1 MKKISS
7 PSLENL
13 TLKSTLAPPP
23 ISTPILP
30 CLVPIRDFD
39 VTKALAGRK
48 WRKPPPPSR
57 KFVKFVEQ
65 ATLSLSSTP
74 SSFDHETRGNR
85 WTNGRR
91 SRGENGMRRKL
102 RTCPRVRRA
111 WPGRKSELPV
121 RNSDSADQMRDEEFF
136 LRSACSTRASR
147 KLKFLFRLQIFV
159 VSPRFTYPYIDRER
173 EREDRWL
180 EFRIRVSRRDIGFIF
195 FFLRGRGLFGIFVR
209 VLAPSRNLFPL
220 E

>member
-48 WRKPPPPSR
+48 WRKRDSKLPPPSR

-65 ATLSLSSTP
+65 ATLSLSSLRLWNSREQVDERKAFARWKWNAAEIADV
-74 SSFDHETRGNR
+74 SSSKTRVARPEVGAAGQKF
-85 WTNGRR
+85 WFGR
-91 SRGENGMRRKL
+91 SDAGRGIFPTIGML
-102 RTCPRVRRA
+102 
-111 WPGRKSELPV
+111 
-121 RNSDSADQMRDEEFF
+121 D
-136 LRSACSTRASR
+136 TRIT
-147 KLKFLFRLQIFV
+147 QIEIL
-159 VSPRFTYPYIDRER
+159 VSPTDICRIPAIHVSVHRSRER
-173 EREDRWL
+173 ERIDDWSL
-180 EFRIRVSRRDIGFIF
+180 GFVFRGGISDLF
-195 FFLRGRGLFGIFVR
+195 FFLRGRGLFGIFVG

>member
-48 WRKPPPPSR
+48 WRKRDSKPPPPFHENSWNSSS
-57 KFVKFVEQ
+57 KQ
-65 ATLSLSSTP
+65 HSLFP
-74 SSFDHETRGNR
+74 PFDYETRGNR

-102 RTCPRVRRA
+102 RTCPQSKTRVARPEVGA
-111 WPGRKSELPV
+111 AGQKFWFGR
-121 RNSDSADQMRDEEFF
+121 SDAGRGIFPTIGMLD
-136 LRSACSTRASR
+136 TRIT
-147 KLKFLFRLQIFV
+147 QIEIL
-159 VSPRFTYPYIDRER
+159 VSPTDICRIPAIHVSVHRSRER
-173 EREDRWL
+173 ERG
-180 EFRIRVSRRDIGFIF
+180 SMIG
-195 FFLRGRGLFGIFVR
+195 V
-209 VLAPSRNLFPL
+209 
-220 E
+220 

>member
-13 TLKSTLAPPP
+13 TLKSHHPQFPPQFSLVSFQFA
-23 ISTPILP
+23 ISMWPKRWPAGSGGSLLLHHENSWNSSSKQHSLFP
-30 CLVPIRDFD
+30 PFD
-39 VTKALAGRK
+39 Y
-48 WRKPPPPSR
+48 
-57 KFVKFVEQ
+57 
-65 ATLSLSSTP
+65 
-74 SSFDHETRGNR
+74 ETRGNR

-121 RNSDSADQMRDEEFF
+121 RNSDPADQMRDEEFF